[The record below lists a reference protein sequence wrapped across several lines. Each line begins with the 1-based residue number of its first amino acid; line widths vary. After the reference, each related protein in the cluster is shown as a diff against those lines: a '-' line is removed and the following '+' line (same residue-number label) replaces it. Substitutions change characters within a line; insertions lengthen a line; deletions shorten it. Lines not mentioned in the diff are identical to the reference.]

1 MAESEHVRQSARS
14 WAALVIFL
22 TGVALAQADQR
33 AANTRYPNRSRGRVT
48 NNATAKL
55 RSPSANLALS
65 VRFRLKPPAYILPL
79 TNPPRLQTTDNT
91 GCLPKPVIRSLHLRT
106 FALHDLLNPESFSPG
121 RVLASKCHPGAGE
134 FSFTSRTPPRQTHA
148 DQNTTLC
155 PDEVNPLASTRLRE
169 AALAL
174 KVRLHRPLR
183 DYLLKYHANTA
194 RESWVPSKRVAEYV
208 FGHGRTNDL
217 ENRQR
222 MAWLHKVISSL
233 ESPGSKS

>member
-1 MAESEHVRQSARS
+1 MAESERVRPSARS

-33 AANTRYPNRSRGRVT
+33 ADNSRYPDSDR
-48 NNATAKL
+48 TA
-55 RSPSANLALS
+55 A
-65 VRFRLKPPAYILPL
+65 F
-79 TNPPRLQTTDNT
+79 TD
-91 GCLPKPVIRSLHLRT
+91 
-106 FALHDLLNPESFSPG
+106 
-121 RVLASKCHPGAGE
+121 
-134 FSFTSRTPPRQTHA
+134 
-148 DQNTTLC
+148 
-155 PDEVNPLASTRLRE
+155 
-169 AALAL
+169 
-174 KVRLHRPLR
+174 PLR